1 MGKGAW
7 RATVH
12 AVARV
17 RQDLV
22 TKQQRCEGLEEKGRG
37 KKDFFI
43 VLILCGKQSPLSEFF
58 HHFVNIHFLKEGE
71 GREPGPVV

>member
-1 MGKGAW
+1 MLQSMGSQ
-7 RATVH
+7 
-12 AVARV
+12 RV

-37 KKDFFI
+37 KEKGFLI
-43 VLILCGKQSPLSEFF
+43 VLIFGRKQSPLSEFF

-71 GREPGPVV
+71 GRESGPVV

>member
-1 MGKGAW
+1 M
-7 RATVH
+7 
-12 AVARV
+12 
-17 RQDLV
+17 

-43 VLILCGKQSPLSEFF
+43 VLIFMRKTSPQIF

-71 GREPGPVV
+71 GEPGPVV